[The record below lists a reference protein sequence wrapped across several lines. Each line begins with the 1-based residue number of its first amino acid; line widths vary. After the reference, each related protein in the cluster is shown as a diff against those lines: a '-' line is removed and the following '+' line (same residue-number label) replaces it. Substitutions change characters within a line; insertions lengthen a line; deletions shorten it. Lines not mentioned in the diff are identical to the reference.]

1 MVTNGDVL
9 NTNRLMQLFQSGL
22 NKLFISVYDGP
33 EDVKKFIK
41 MRSETNLTD
50 EEVIIRDRSLPPEKD
65 FGLTIS
71 NRAGMLKN
79 AVHKILPLNKKLNHP
94 CYYPGYTFFT
104 DYNGDVLMC
113 AHDWG
118 KKRILGNLNRNSFI
132 KIWLSQIAHIS
143 RKKLNNG
150 DRGFSPCNVC
160 DVHGTLIG
168 EKHSKT
174 WNKYY
179 EKKL

>member
-1 MVTNGDVL
+1 
-9 NTNRLMQLFQSGL
+9 
-22 NKLFISVYDGP
+22 
-33 EDVKKFIK
+33 
-41 MRSETNLTD
+41 
-50 EEVIIRDRSLPPEKD
+50 
-65 FGLTIS
+65 
-71 NRAGMLKN
+71 
-79 AVHKILPLNKKLNHP
+79 
-94 CYYPGYTFFT
+94 
-104 DYNGDVLMC
+104 MC

-118 KKRILGNLNRNSFI
+118 KKRILGNLNRDSFM

-174 WNKYY
+174 WKKYY